1 MKNPN
6 YILFQGNI
14 ERLSSFSLIN
24 RVLVK
29 GLRDSGYRVVFFP
42 TDTDKRVDFPEEI
55 PDIYIFHGHP
65 YDYRSSPGRFNIFVL
80 NYEYFRI
87 KKEDEVLIN
96 RLNNY
101 FDLVLVPTHFVK
113 DTLATNGLEVPT
125 KLLPWGVDKTE
136 FNPLVKPKRIP
147 GLNKFNFVYAG
158 AFHERK
164 GIDVLVKAYLEEF
177 SAEEDVSLIIK
188 EAMRLG
194 HLELW
199 VEKVIE
205 QYDLRKPNCPQII
218 HLNTDDK
225 SSLAGYFT
233 AADIGVFP
241 FRGEGFGLP
250 ILECI
255 ASGRPVIVTQG
266 TGPIDFC
273 NSHNASF
280 IKAERK
286 ASGDHLHLEPDVK
299 HLKFLMR
306 KAFEKGKTSEDERRV
321 VVNSI
326 NKFTWEE
333 TIETLDSIIKQIP
346 QKSSNPM
353 NLPKSRNMNSRP
365 VVAYS
370 YFQRGLTSWKKYS
383 LKIDALLRKNFRNY
397 HSIDFSRGFSLGA
410 VDLIVGQS
418 EYCLESFLR
427 SSELNR
433 HSLEMLPLE
442 GGVLEERVKINNRER
457 KKCGLDPIRKTPM
470 ELWRN
475 RLECDLADFIVLS
488 SSVAKKYFLKCG
500 YEGKKLKVIPW
511 GIDSHE
517 PHFRKITDKIR
528 FLFVGTDPFRKG
540 IRILFE
546 AWDQLKLKKAE
557 LVCIADQE
565 VLLSP
570 LLIKYLV
577 KNPSIVLKK
586 TVPYRNFLNEYIEID
601 CQVLP
606 SFEDTFS
613 FVIGEGMGYGK
624 PAIVSADT
632 GISDLMTHLHDGYI
646 VRTGSVEELKEAILY
661 FCDNRIRV
669 REMGEAAY
677 ETAGKY
683 SWERFGREFVNLM
696 TSLYNDEYVLY
707 NIRDGENDGCGFLR
721 LLII

>member
-1 MKNPN
+1 MKKPN

-14 ERLSSFSLIN
+14 EKLSSFSLIN
-24 RVLVK
+24 RILVK
-29 GLRDSGYRVVFFP
+29 GLKDLGYEVVLFP
-42 TDTDKRVDFPEEI
+42 TDSDRKVSFPKEI

-80 NYEYFRI
+80 NYEYWRI

-101 FDLVLVPTHFVK
+101 FDLVLVSTHFVK
-113 DTLATNGLEVPT
+113 DILGKNGLKVPIE
-125 KLLPWGVDKTE
+125 LLPWGVSRKE
-136 FNPLVKPKRIP
+136 YSPFAQPKKIP
-147 GLNKFNFVYAG
+147 GLKKFNFVYAG
-158 AFHERK
+158 AFYERK
-164 GIDVLVKAYLEEF
+164 GVDILVRAFVEEF

-188 EAMRLG
+188 ESMRLG
-194 HLELW
+194 HLEPW
-199 VEKVIE
+199 VEKIMGRFG
-205 QYDLRKPNCPQII
+205 LSRPHSPKII
-218 HLNTDDK
+218 HINKEDK
-225 SSLAGYFT
+225 SLSGYFT
-233 AADIGVFP
+233 AADVGVFP

-255 ASGRPVIVTQG
+255 ACGRPVIVTEG

-273 NSHNASF
+273 NSDNSSF
-280 IKAERK
+280 IKAEKK

-299 HLKFLMR
+299 HLRFLMR
-306 KAFEKGKTSEDERRV
+306 KAFEKGKPSEGERRV
-321 VVNSI
+321 IVNSI
-326 NKFTWEE
+326 KKFTWEE
-333 TIETLDSIIKQIP
+333 TTETLDSIIKQIP
-346 QKSSNPM
+346 QISSNPM

-370 YFQRGLTSWKKYS
+370 YFQRGLTSWKKYCW
-383 LKIDALLRKNFRNY
+383 KIDALLRKNFKNY
-397 HSIDFSRGFSLGA
+397 HSINFTRGFSLDA

-475 RLECDLADFIVLS
+475 KLECDLADCIVLS
-488 SSVAKKYFLKCG
+488 SSVAKKYFLRCG
-500 YEGKKLKVIPW
+500 YEGEKLKVIPW

-565 VLLSP
+565 VLLSQ

-601 CQVLP
+601 YQILP

-613 FVIGEGMGYGK
+613 FVVGEGMGYGK
-624 PAIVSADT
+624 PAIVSVDT
-632 GISDLMTHLHDGYI
+632 GISDLINHLHDGYI

-661 FCDNRIRV
+661 FYDNRSRI

-683 SWERFGREFVNLM
+683 SWERFEREFVDLVM
-696 TSLYNDEYVLY
+696 HNDRCMLHD
-707 NIRDGENDGCGFLR
+707 IREEQPNGCGFLR